1 MRDIPS
7 PVIVPCRMCSKQEKD
22 ERDKAIFDYY
32 IDNRLI
38 AYGEIPDT
46 VPKNLPPEVREEVIR
61 QRVESFCLKLYK
73 QDMER
78 IRRKYEST
86 DNKS

>member
-7 PVIVPCRMCSKQEKD
+7 PVVVPCRMCSKQEKN
-22 ERDKAIFDYY
+22 ERDKAICDYY

-46 VPKNLPPEVREEVIR
+46 VPEDFPPEVREEVIR
-61 QRVESFCLKLYK
+61 QRVEEFCLNHYK
-73 QDMER
+73 KDMER
-78 IRRKYEST
+78 IRRKYERDT
-86 DNKS
+86 N

>member
-7 PVIVPCRMCSKQEKD
+7 PVIVPCRMCSKQEKN

-32 IDNRLI
+32 INNRLI

-46 VPKNLPPEVREEVIR
+46 VPEDLPPEVREEIIS
-61 QRVESFCLKLYK
+61 QRVEAFCLNRYK
-73 QDMER
+73 KDIER
-78 IRRKYEST
+78 IRSKYEST
-86 DNKS
+86 DS

>member
-7 PVIVPCRMCSKQEKD
+7 SVIVPCRMCSKQEKN

-46 VPKNLPPEVREEVIR
+46 VPIDLPSEVREEIIR
-61 QRVESFCLKLYK
+61 QRVEVFCLKLYK
-73 QDMER
+73 EDMER

>member
-7 PVIVPCRMCSKQEKD
+7 PVIVPCRICSKQEKN
-22 ERDKAIFDYY
+22 ERDKAVFDYY

-38 AYGEIPDT
+38 AYGEIHED
-46 VPKNLPPEVREEVIR
+46 LPEAVVQE
-61 QRVESFCLKLYK
+61 RVESFCLRLYK

-78 IRRKYEST
+78 IRRKYDGKADSSE
-86 DNKS
+86 

>member
-1 MRDIPS
+1 MRDIS
-7 PVIVPCRMCSKQEKD
+7 SSVIVPCRMCSKQEKN
-22 ERDKAIFDYY
+22 ERDKAVFDYY
-32 IDNRLI
+32 INNRLV
-38 AYGEIPDT
+38 AYGNMPED
-46 VPKNLPPEVREEVIR
+46 LPEAVVQE
-61 QRVESFCLKLYK
+61 RVESFCLKLYK

>member
-7 PVIVPCRMCSKQEKD
+7 PVIVPCRMCSKQEKN
-22 ERDKAIFDYY
+22 ERDKALFDYY

-46 VPKNLPPEVREEVIR
+46 VPIDLLSKVREEVIR
-61 QRVESFCLKLYK
+61 QRVESFCLKLYRE
-73 QDMER
+73 DMER

>member
-22 ERDKAIFDYY
+22 ERDKAVIDYY
-32 IDNRLI
+32 INNRLI
-38 AYGEIPDT
+38 AYGNMSED
-46 VPKNLPPEVREEVIR
+46 LPEAVVQE
-61 QRVESFCLKLYK
+61 RVESFCTRLYV

-86 DNKS
+86 NSEPRKFSER